1 MYVGGVGGSVG
12 EDDLRKIFGA
22 LGTIGAVEIVR
33 NKGRSFAYFDF
44 VPATQNSLNKLFS
57 KYNGCVW
64 KGGRLRLEK
73 AKEHYLIRLKR
84 EWEEDAEQNITPSD
98 ALDAKKDPAAPVKA
112 KNFLD
117 KEKHLQIFFPR
128 LKKVKSLPFR
138 GTGKHKYS
146 FQRVEVPPLPKLFC
160 DCEEHSNLSHSLQV
174 KKTHELDSQ
183 GDGGVNAEELDMMN
197 SVMNKLFQREAESIP
212 ARSGNELIK
221 EEKISSAGFLE
232 PQLEEDMVDHDDDDD
247 NLVIN
252 MVTGV
257 GDGITGGH
265 IGNFF
270 TNQESKAHKKTSGD
284 GPAQNR
290 LPIKKRDGTLPNKED
305 KSLSHG
311 HGARKES
318 FSSSNG
324 QNDSLPVDSEISRNS
339 RKLKPVVS
347 ESRTQNMKKHPLWS
361 QKSSWKKLLGERNE
375 FAFSVSH
382 VLSGGG
388 TPGDEQLL
396 SDNSNVLSVDCKN
409 QHGDEQPEHAEDKT
423 NESAKLEDT
432 TESES
437 VIQNKSS
444 AKTVGTPG
452 DEQLL
457 SDYSNVLNSVDQKNQ
472 HGDDQHEHAEDK
484 TNESAKLE
492 DTTESEFAIQNKSS
506 VKTGRGKSWLH
517 KSSWTQLVT
526 DNKSKSFS
534 ISVIKPALNSEH
546 GPPAD
551 NIAKS
556 KQHDESVQD
565 GSHGLR
571 GEMEESSSAAFDSS
585 KASQVMEQNLPQL
598 EGSEGTL
605 NSSSLTVQNSNKAA
619 AASLTE
625 ERQISVP
632 NQSVIRVDQECR
644 FMRSEASLRDWAN
657 SKASLAKSLKRK
669 R

>member
-1 MYVGGVGGSVG
+1 MNTAAATATATEAPEAAATRVYVGGVGGSVG

-98 ALDAKKDPAAPVKA
+98 ALDAKKDPAALVKA

-128 LKKVKSLPFR
+128 LKKMKSLPFR

-183 GDGGVNAEELDMMN
+183 GDGGINAEELDMMN

-265 IGNFF
+265 IGNFS

-290 LPIKKRDGTLPNKED
+290 LPIKKRDGALPNKED

-396 SDNSNVLSVDCKN
+396 SENSNVLSVDCKN

-437 VIQNKSS
+437 AIQNKSS
-444 AKTVGTPG
+444 A
-452 DEQLL
+452 
-457 SDYSNVLNSVDQKNQ
+457 
-472 HGDDQHEHAEDK
+472 
-484 TNESAKLE
+484 
-492 DTTESEFAIQNKSS
+492 
-506 VKTGRGKSWLH
+506 KTGRGKSWLH

-571 GEMEESSSAAFDSS
+571 GEMEESSSAALDSS

-625 ERQISVP
+625 ERRISVP

-644 FMRSEASLRDWAN
+644 FMRSEASLREWAN
-657 SKASLAKSLKRK
+657 SKASLATSLKRK